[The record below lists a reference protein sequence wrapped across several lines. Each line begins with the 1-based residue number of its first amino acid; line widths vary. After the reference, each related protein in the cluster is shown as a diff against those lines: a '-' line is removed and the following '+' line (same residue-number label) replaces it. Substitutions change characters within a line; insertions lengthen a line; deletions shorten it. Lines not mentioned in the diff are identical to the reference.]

1 MKQKLE
7 NATANTLF
15 ICLLGW
21 PFAVYLLN
29 I

>member
-1 MKQKLE
+1 MKQKIE

-21 PFAVYLLN
+21 PMAFYLLN